1 MEPRA
6 GRDQQQELQEAR
18 GTAMLRRPDATPA
31 LHHCPAG
38 LHSHRPRA
46 SKKPTTTM
54 GQSRLITQPRAL
66 LLDVTAEDTATT
78 AGPRGHR
85 ARSPHQW
92 LCSRGTC
99 RPTWHL
105 TLDSQVNFN
114 RRTTSLACFLSRPDV
129 VMMGS

>member
-1 MEPRA
+1 
-6 GRDQQQELQEAR
+6 
-18 GTAMLRRPDATPA
+18 
-31 LHHCPAG
+31 
-38 LHSHRPRA
+38 
-46 SKKPTTTM
+46 M

-85 ARSPHQW
+85 ARSPHHW

-114 RRTTSLACFLSRPDV
+114 HRTTSLACFLSRPDV